1 MIACIAESV
10 RSQDYSR
17 GHSLCQSK
25 AKDANLCNFGHGQF
39 WRTFRYLT
47 YRTGAIFQ
55 LAV

>member
-10 RSQDYSR
+10 WSQDYSR

-25 AKDANLCNFGHGQF
+25 AKDPNLCNFRHDQF
-39 WRTFRYLT
+39 WPTVRYLT
-47 YRTGAIFQ
+47 YRTGAIIQ